1 MLDAFCITFSI
12 RCVANGGLFHGDG
25 VAFLISF
32 VFHPVLLY
40 HIQVDQVSTAAHLQ
54 SNQSKSQQQS

>member
-40 HIQVDQVSTAAHLQ
+40 HIQVESASTAQLQ
-54 SNQSKSQQQS
+54 SNQSKSQRQL